1 MTTEFVKVGIIGC
14 GVIGKLHIKAAL
26 AAPWIAL
33 IGVADAH
40 PAAAR
45 QAAEQF
51 GIGRT
56 YADASAMLA
65 DPAIDA
71 VVLAVPTN
79 VRTGIALQ
87 ALEAGKHVLLEKPLA
102 MSAADIVRI
111 REAAETAQQTFGPRT
126 VAFCSSR
133 FRHLEHAKAAAAWIA
148 QGHLGDIRVIRCR
161 VTEPSPGRP
170 SAPQPYWRVHSEVNG
185 GGIVSNWGI
194 YDLDYLLGLTGWS
207 LAPEWAMARMWG
219 LGTPI
224 ADYFP
229 PDADTETYGT
239 AYIQCSDQIAL
250 TYERGEFMAAPQ
262 ERSWQIIGSKASL
275 TLHMTWPSDKKIVA
289 TVLHPEAGVETYTV
303 WEGSED
309 SSWVDK
315 GALFDFTRAI
325 VEERQ
330 PLTGLTE
337 ALQLQRLMDA
347 IYEASKSGR
356 PVQMKS
362 EQESA
367 GAAANKGGLAR

>member
-1 MTTEFVKVGIIGC
+1 MTTEIVKVGIIGC

-26 AAPWIAL
+26 EASWVELAGI
-33 IGVADAH
+33 ADAY

-45 QAAEQF
+45 QTAGQF

-56 YADASAMLA
+56 YDDAAALLA
-65 DPAIDA
+65 DPAIEA

-79 VRTGIALQ
+79 VRTDLALL

-111 REAAETAQQTFGPRT
+111 RDTAEKAQEAFGPRT

-133 FRHLEHAKAAAAWIA
+133 FRHLAHAKAAAAWIA

-207 LAPEWAMARMWG
+207 LAPEWALARMWG
-219 LGTPI
+219 LGAPI

-239 AYIQCSDQIAL
+239 AYIQCGDQIAL

-262 ERSWQIIGSKASL
+262 ERSWQIVGSKASL

-289 TVLHPEAGVETYTV
+289 TVLHPEAGVESYTV

-325 VEERQ
+325 VEKRQ
-330 PLTGLTE
+330 PLTGLAE

-347 IYEASKSGR
+347 IYQASKSGR
-356 PVQMKS
+356 PVQILSADAKS
-362 EQESA
+362 AVDGEGG
-367 GAAANKGGLAR
+367 GAR